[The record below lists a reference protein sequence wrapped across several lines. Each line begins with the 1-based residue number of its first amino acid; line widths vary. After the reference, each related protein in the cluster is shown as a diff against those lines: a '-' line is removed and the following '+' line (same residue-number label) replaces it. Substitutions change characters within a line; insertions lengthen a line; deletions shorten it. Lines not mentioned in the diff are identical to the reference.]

1 MGCIFGLSVA
11 ALPLRAEQVESPPP
25 SFAWAQL
32 LNQGGT
38 WVCSEPP
45 ETAIPALIDS
55 GVEYIRASGA
65 AGPALDAGI
74 PTGDN
79 AAYFRQLQEAGLKL
93 GVVLFTQ
100 NDISDELLVQKAQ
113 VLRQSGF
120 FDWLMVDGIRYRAST
135 QQLINDFRD
144 AGWDR
149 IMLNVSG
156 WEKGQPIP
164 IPDNCWC
171 YAKMFSAWEK
181 DDPPYVSGPAL
192 VARDLEWVDEI
203 HAAFPGSLAA
213 LKLEIPWQIDH
224 FKALSLERQKELL
237 SGWSDGQ
244 SELSSHINTH
254 QL

>member
-1 MGCIFGLSVA
+1 MTPRLIKTMGCIFGLSVA

-113 VLRQSGF
+113 VLRQS
-120 FDWLMVDGIRYRAST
+120 
-135 QQLINDFRD
+135 
-144 AGWDR
+144 
-149 IMLNVSG
+149 
-156 WEKGQPIP
+156 
-164 IPDNCWC
+164 
-171 YAKMFSAWEK
+171 
-181 DDPPYVSGPAL
+181 
-192 VARDLEWVDEI
+192 
-203 HAAFPGSLAA
+203 
-213 LKLEIPWQIDH
+213 
-224 FKALSLERQKELL
+224 
-237 SGWSDGQ
+237 
-244 SELSSHINTH
+244 
-254 QL
+254 